1 VKILPIEELAMHD
14 RLSTLADLTNVGVI
28 AVIRADSG
36 EQLVNVCRALAKG
49 GVRACEIT
57 MTTPGALEAIAA
69 ASRAL
74 GDEALIGAG
83 SVLDAPTARA
93 AILAGARFIFSPVL
107 DFEVIEMAH
116 RYDCVA
122 VPGALTPTEILTA
135 WSAGADVVKVF
146 PANQFGPQ
154 YFKDLHGPMP
164 QVKLTPTGGV
174 DLNTAADW
182 IKAGAVAIGVGS
194 SLVKKDLLAAGK
206 WDDLSALAK
215 QYVDIVAKAR
225 V

>member
-1 VKILPIEELAMHD
+1 MND
-14 RLSTLADLTNVGVI
+14 RHSTLADLAEVGVI

-49 GVRACEIT
+49 GVRACEST

-107 DFEVIEMAH
+107 NLEVIEMAH
-116 RYDCVA
+116 RYDCAA
-122 VPGALTPTEILTA
+122 VPGAMTPTEIFTA

-146 PANQFGPQ
+146 PANHFGPQ
-154 YFKDLHGPMP
+154 YLKDIHGPMP

-194 SLVKKDLLAAGK
+194 SLVKKDLLAADK

-215 QYVDIVAKAR
+215 QYVDVVARAR
-225 V
+225 A

>member
-1 VKILPIEELAMHD
+1 
-14 RLSTLADLTNVGVI
+14 
-28 AVIRADSG
+28 
-36 EQLVNVCRALAKG
+36 
-49 GVRACEIT
+49 
-57 MTTPGALEAIAA
+57 MTTPGALDAIAA

-83 SVLDAPTARA
+83 SVLDAATARA
-93 AILAGARFIFSPVL
+93 AILAGARFIFSPTL
-107 DFEVIEMAH
+107 DVETIEMAH

-122 VPGALTPTEILTA
+122 VPGAMTPTEILTA

-146 PANQFGPQ
+146 PANHFGPQ
-154 YFKDLHGPMP
+154 YLRDLHGPLP

-194 SLVKKDLLAAGK
+194 SLVKKEFLAGAK
-206 WDDLSALAK
+206 WDELSALAK
-215 QYVDIVAKAR
+215 TYIDIVADVR
-225 V
+225 TR

>member
-1 VKILPIEELAMHD
+1 MAD
-14 RLSTLADLTNVGVI
+14 RLTTLTGLIETGVI

-36 EQLVNVCRALAKG
+36 GQLVNVCRALSRG
-49 GVRACEIT
+49 GVKACEIT

-69 ASRAL
+69 ASREL
-74 GDEALIGAG
+74 GKEALIGAG
-83 SVLDAPTARA
+83 SVLDAATARA
-93 AILAGARFIFSPVL
+93 AILAGAKFIFSPIL
-107 DFEVIEMAH
+107 NLEVIEMAH

-122 VPGALTPTEILTA
+122 VPGAMTPTEILTA

-146 PANQFGPQ
+146 PANHFGPQ
-154 YFKDLHGPMP
+154 YLRDVHGPMP

-174 DLNTAADW
+174 DLTTAADW

-194 SLVKKDLLAAGK
+194 SLVKKDLLVAGA

-215 QYVDIVAKAR
+215 KYVDIVAAAR
-225 V
+225 Q

>member
-1 VKILPIEELAMHD
+1 MNDRQAVLNELIA
-14 RLSTLADLTNVGVI
+14 TGVI

-57 MTTPGALEAIAA
+57 MTTPGALDAIAA

-83 SVLDAPTARA
+83 SVLDAATARA
-93 AILAGARFIFSPVL
+93 AILAGARFIFSPTLNV
-107 DFEVIEMAH
+107 ESIEMAH

-122 VPGALTPTEILTA
+122 VPGAMTPTEILTA

-146 PANQFGPQ
+146 PANHFGPQ
-154 YFKDLHGPMP
+154 YLRDLHGPLP

-194 SLVKKDLLAAGK
+194 SLVKKEFLAGAK
-206 WDDLSALAK
+206 WDELSALAK
-215 QYVDIVAKAR
+215 TYIDIVADVR
-225 V
+225 TR

>member
-1 VKILPIEELAMHD
+1 MSD
-14 RLSTLADLTNVGVI
+14 RLATLADLTKVGVI

-36 EQLVNVCRALAKG
+36 EQLVNVCRALAEG

-83 SVLDAPTARA
+83 SVLDAHTARS
-93 AILAGARFIFSPVL
+93 AILAGARFIFSPILNV
-107 DFEVIEMAH
+107 EVIEMAH

-146 PANQFGPQ
+146 PANHFGPQ
-154 YFKDLHGPMP
+154 YIKDIHGPMP

-174 DLNTAADW
+174 GLNTAADW

-194 SLVKKDLLAAGK
+194 SLVKKDLLAAGE

-225 V
+225 A

>member
-1 VKILPIEELAMHD
+1 MATKPVGTSRDELFD
-14 RLSTLADLTNVGVI
+14 VGVI

-69 ASRAL
+69 ASREL
-74 GDEALIGAG
+74 GDEALVGAG
-83 SVLDAPTARA
+83 SVLDVATSRA
-93 AILAGARFIFSPVL
+93 AILAGARFIFSPIL
-107 DFEVIEMAH
+107 DLGVIEMAH
-116 RYDCVA
+116 RYGCAA

-135 WSAGADVVKVF
+135 WSAGADAVKVF
-146 PANQFGPQ
+146 PANHFGPQ
-154 YFKDLHGPMP
+154 YLRDIHGPMP

-174 DLNTAADW
+174 DLTTAADW

-194 SLVKKDLLAAGK
+194 SLVKKELIGGGR
-206 WDDLSALAK
+206 WDELSALAK
-215 QYVDIVAKAR
+215 EYVDIVAKAR
-225 V
+225 A

>member
-1 VKILPIEELAMHD
+1 MND
-14 RLSTLADLTNVGVI
+14 RQATLNDLFNVGVI

-36 EQLVNVCRALAKG
+36 EQLVNVCWSLSKG

-74 GDEALIGAG
+74 GDDALIGAG
-83 SVLDAPTARA
+83 SVLDAATARA
-93 AILAGARFIFSPVL
+93 AILAGARFIFSPILSV
-107 DFEVIEMAH
+107 EVIEMAH

-146 PANQFGPQ
+146 PANHFGPQ
-154 YFKDLHGPMP
+154 YLKDIHGPMP

-174 DLNTAADW
+174 DLTTAADW

-194 SLVKKDLLAAGK
+194 SLVKKDLISGGK
-206 WDDLSALAK
+206 WDELSTLAK
-215 QYVDIVAKAR
+215 QYVDVVASAR
-225 V
+225 K

>member
-1 VKILPIEELAMHD
+1 MPD
-14 RLSTLADLTNVGVI
+14 RLSTLAELTQVGVI

-69 ASRAL
+69 ASRTL

-93 AILAGARFIFSPVL
+93 AILAGARFIFSPIL
-107 DFEVIEMAH
+107 NIEVIEMAH

-146 PANQFGPQ
+146 PANHFGPQ
-154 YFKDLHGPMP
+154 YIRDIHGPMP

-174 DLNTAADW
+174 DLGTAAEW

-206 WDDLSALAK
+206 WDDVSALAK
-215 QYVDIVAKAR
+215 QYVEIVAKAR
-225 V
+225 A

>member
-1 VKILPIEELAMHD
+1 MESFVTD
-14 RLSTLADLTNVGVI
+14 RLTTLNQLIDTGVI

-36 EQLVNVCRALAKG
+36 DQLVNVCRALSTG
-49 GVRACEIT
+49 GVQACEIT
-57 MTTPGALEAIAA
+57 MTTPGALEAIAQ
-69 ASRAL
+69 ASREL
-74 GDEALIGAG
+74 GKSALIGAG
-83 SVLDAPTARA
+83 SVLDAATARA

-107 DFEVIEMAH
+107 NLEVIEMAH

-146 PANQFGPQ
+146 PANHFGPQ
-154 YFKDLHGPMP
+154 YLRDVHGPLP

-174 DLNTAADW
+174 DLTTAADW

-194 SLVKKDLLAAGK
+194 SLVKKELITTGN
-206 WDDLSALAK
+206 WDELSSLAK
-215 QYVDIVAKAR
+215 KYVDVVAAAR
-225 V
+225 S

>member
-1 VKILPIEELAMHD
+1 MPD
-14 RLSTLADLTNVGVI
+14 RLATLDRLVTTGVI

-36 EQLVNVCRALAKG
+36 AQLVNVCRALAAG
-49 GVRACEIT
+49 GVSACEIT
-57 MTTPGALEAIAA
+57 MTTPGAIEAIAQ
-69 ASRAL
+69 ASREL
-74 GDEALIGAG
+74 GDRALIGAG

-107 DFEVIEMAH
+107 SLEVIEMAH

-146 PANQFGPQ
+146 PANHFGPQ
-154 YFKDLHGPMP
+154 YLKDIHGPLA

-174 DLNTAADW
+174 DLTTAADW
-182 IKAGAVAIGVGS
+182 IRAGAVAVGVGS
-194 SLVKKDLLAAGK
+194 SLVKKDLLSGSK

-215 QYVDIVAKAR
+215 QYVNIVAAAR
-225 V
+225 K

>member
-1 VKILPIEELAMHD
+1 MQD
-14 RLSTLADLTNVGVI
+14 RLAVLNDLFSAGVI

-36 EQLVNVCRALAKG
+36 EQLVNVCRALAAG

-57 MTTPGALEAIAA
+57 MTTPGAIEAIAA
-69 ASRAL
+69 ASKAL
-74 GDEALIGAG
+74 GSEALIGAG

-107 DFEVIEMAH
+107 NEEVVEMAH

-122 VPGALTPTEILTA
+122 VPGALSPTEIFRA

-146 PANQFGPQ
+146 PANHFGPQ
-154 YFKDLHGPMP
+154 YLKDIHGPMP

-194 SLVKKDLLAAGK
+194 SLVKKDLIAGAK
-206 WDDLSALAK
+206 WDDLAALAR
-215 QYVDIVAKAR
+215 QYVDIVARAR
-225 V
+225 GK